1 MTSLLRAIKI
11 QNHSSDNT
19 ALLPM
24 RVNPPRAEPD
34 AAQLKEKLASLNLK
48 GDVSVAQI
56 STELEKSPS
65 PQDADAFSVDAGGAD
80 SGYGSTASTPQE
92 NKQNFL
98 DRTSVPVSV
107 PQVFDKPISDDQ
119 RDRFFDFRYQYTNS
133 LWKAISK
140 GNKKAHPGDISMK
153 LKYMG
158 SDEESAKL
166 FIVIQ
171 CEKRVA
177 KRVRHFFAQEHIQQD
192 LKPEFEVYI
201 LDKGVIR
208 LSTEDTLDV
217 FAHLDGRVT
226 FCGMSIR
233 MVVDA
238 AETIA
243 TFGGLITVTRGEI
256 TEVFGLTASHPVEG
270 SNDLDRSD
278 DDDFDSEEFTDTD
291 SISELNESDA
301 YPQPSQSPKLNAMTS
316 IGKVAHDS
324 LRLSSTTSAN
334 HDWALIKLNT
344 AVLLPN
350 LAPDSHPPSIFGINL
365 LASRVPLQPQQ
376 KIDVV
381 VMTSHGLQKGS
392 LVSNGSS
399 IMMFPGRSFLQ
410 TLDLVLRSDSELRPG
425 DSGSWVVSET
435 THEVYGHVISVDA
448 LGEAHVVPLESTLS
462 DIRAQLD
469 VDEVALPTKAD
480 LELSWT
486 ETPKI
491 TGDSAMPMGDYAL
504 CIIQDNHK
512 DWETEAASMFRVYR
526 HAYLTVVAA
535 AGDSC
540 HSGFLSRPGVGP
552 LAVVPFQSRLGTV
565 SGSYLLSWH
574 QEYSAWDANNP
585 SHMSGCSWATRGWTL
600 QEDVLS
606 SRVVYFRDT
615 TSFFR
620 CQTQRCLEHST
631 TVYRNVH
638 RWQERFGS
646 SALAGPSDHNS
657 SKTTEGRDKTNLY
670 KLWRAMVA
678 EYSLRNLTV
687 EEDKLPAISG
697 LARSFNVGLDDQY
710 FAGLWRGDFVR
721 ALFWSTRHDAVKPAK
736 FCAPSWSWASWKGEV
751 GWSKSHSLPL
761 VTECKIHHIYVAP
774 LGSDL
779 FGRVKGGYVDL
790 TGSLRPVSLR
800 PTDVSVLADNDPYRV
815 DLFQEGVVEAWARG
829 AIDGFTSSG
838 LRNNGSYKEPDV
850 AKLDC
855 LTDIQALVL
864 AFGSAPVGVD
874 PDTDDLIFSQPE
886 YPLGLLVVAEKNSS
900 LIDMPTYRRV
910 GVFQAQTT
918 AAQGLQAEKSVFD
931 IRLI

>member
-34 AAQLKEKLASLNLK
+34 AAQLKEKLPSLNLK
-48 GDVSVAQI
+48 GDVSAAQI
-56 STELEKSPS
+56 SAENEKSPS
-65 PQDADAFSVDAGGAD
+65 PQDADAFSVVASGAD

-92 NKQNFL
+92 NKHNFL

-119 RDRFFDFRYQYTNS
+119 RDRFFDFRYQYNNS

-140 GNKKAHPGDISMK
+140 GNKKPHPGDISMK

-192 LKPEFEVYI
+192 LKPDFEVYI

-217 FAHLDGRVT
+217 SAHLDGRVT
-226 FCGMSIR
+226 
-233 MVVDA
+233 
-238 AETIA
+238 
-243 TFGGLITVTRGEI
+243 GEI
-256 TEVFGLTASHPVEG
+256 IEVFGLTASHPVEEG
-270 SNDLDRSD
+270 NDLGRWD

-301 YPQPSQSPKLNAMTS
+301 YPQPSHSPKLNAMTS

-344 AVLLPN
+344 AVLPN
-350 LAPDSHPPSIFGINL
+350 LAPDSHPPSLFGINL

-399 IMMFPGRSFLQ
+399 IMMFPGRTFLQ

-448 LGEAHVVPLESTLS
+448 LGEAHLVPLESTLS

-491 TGDSAMPMGDYAL
+491 TGDSAMPMGDYELGQDHDIAETRHKVGLHGLTQEKQQPACTIREITDSSDSAL
-504 CIIQDNHK
+504 SVLQPVLRVPLPLSALAEQSRQFAKKQNEVYHFRKLLDSHVTTRG
-512 DWETEAASMFRVYR
+512 EQSTPTLPSLHPMTEALSGSSKKKWKATIERSISPTEGEAFEKEQG
-526 HAYLTVVAA
+526 
-535 AGDSC
+535 AGDS
-540 HSGFLSRPGVGP
+540 
-552 LAVVPFQSRLGTV
+552 
-565 SGSYLLSWH
+565 
-574 QEYSAWDANNP
+574 
-585 SHMSGCSWATRGWTL
+585 
-600 QEDVLS
+600 
-606 SRVVYFRDT
+606 
-615 TSFFR
+615 
-620 CQTQRCLEHST
+620 
-631 TVYRNVH
+631 
-638 RWQERFGS
+638 
-646 SALAGPSDHNS
+646 
-657 SKTTEGRDKTNLY
+657 
-670 KLWRAMVA
+670 
-678 EYSLRNLTV
+678 
-687 EEDKLPAISG
+687 
-697 LARSFNVGLDDQY
+697 
-710 FAGLWRGDFVR
+710 
-721 ALFWSTRHDAVKPAK
+721 
-736 FCAPSWSWASWKGEV
+736 
-751 GWSKSHSLPL
+751 
-761 VTECKIHHIYVAP
+761 
-774 LGSDL
+774 
-779 FGRVKGGYVDL
+779 
-790 TGSLRPVSLR
+790 
-800 PTDVSVLADNDPYRV
+800 
-815 DLFQEGVVEAWARG
+815 
-829 AIDGFTSSG
+829 
-838 LRNNGSYKEPDV
+838 
-850 AKLDC
+850 
-855 LTDIQALVL
+855 
-864 AFGSAPVGVD
+864 
-874 PDTDDLIFSQPE
+874 
-886 YPLGLLVVAEKNSS
+886 
-900 LIDMPTYRRV
+900 
-910 GVFQAQTT
+910 
-918 AAQGLQAEKSVFD
+918 
-931 IRLI
+931 